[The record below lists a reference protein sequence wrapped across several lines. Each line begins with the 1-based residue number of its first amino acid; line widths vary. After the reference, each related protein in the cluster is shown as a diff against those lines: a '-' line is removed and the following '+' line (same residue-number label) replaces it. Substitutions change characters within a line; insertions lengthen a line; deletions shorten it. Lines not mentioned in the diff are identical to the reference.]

1 MYQSK
6 RKQVR
11 DPIAMPK
18 RNIAEDYG
26 CGAFYNLC
34 PIIGDAIY
42 GVPDVEH
49 VYPREERKE
58 FLRAMLILTNYYKR
72 TAPERISIAQ
82 MGAEVEMELMTKGL
96 KINGQTF
103 YWV

>member
-6 RKQVR
+6 RKPVR
-11 DPIAMPK
+11 DPMAMPK

-34 PIIGDAIY
+34 PMIGDDIY

-49 VYPREERKE
+49 IHPREERKE

-82 MGAEVEMELMTKGL
+82 MGAEVEHELTE
-96 KINGQTF
+96 NGIQIGKEKF
-103 YWV
+103 FWV

>member
-1 MYQSK
+1 MASK
-6 RKQVR
+6 RIPIC
-11 DPIAMPK
+11 DPIALPK

-49 VYPREERKE
+49 IHPREERKE
-58 FLRAMLILTNYYKR
+58 FYTAMLILENYRKR
-72 TAPERISIAQ
+72 TAPEQISIAQ
-82 MGAEVEMELMTKGL
+82 MGAEVERELMENGI
-96 KINGQTF
+96 KIGKEKF
-103 YWV
+103 FWV